1 MENNFKREITFE
13 NKKIRELVENK
24 LELVVA
30 GRELNEEAIEIAE
43 QHSELVKKIE
53 KTAEKIREIQV
64 KIIHELKKI
73 EKTLDIEEFE
83 LPLTTDIKEGI
94 LILEVENVLEAF
106 KKKFVSNDK
115 FLDVPV
121 KKGK

>member
-13 NKKIRELVENK
+13 NKKIRELVEKK

-30 GRELNEEAIEIAE
+30 GREVNEEAMKIAE